1 MKIFLDTNV
10 LVSALTTRGLCWD
23 LLNEAAK
30 DPACELLVS
39 ESVLIEF
46 TRTLTV
52 KFGAPPEKALQA
64 VVAIRQLAAVVSP
77 GEPLTIPIPDPDDAP
92 ILASALAAKTDLFVT
107 GDKALL
113 DLATVAG
120 AAIVSPR
127 ECWLKLRGSE

>member
-30 DPACELLVS
+30 DPVCELLVS
-39 ESVLIEF
+39 EAVLTEF

-52 KFGAPPEKALQA
+52 KLKAPPEKVSQA
-64 VVAIRQLAAVVSP
+64 VAGIRQLAAVAP
-77 GEPLTIPIPDPDDAP
+77 EGAPLTIPIPDPDDAP
-92 ILASALAAKTDLFVT
+92 ILASALAARADLFVT

-113 DLATVAG
+113 DLAAVAG
-120 AAIVSPR
+120 TAIVSPR
-127 ECWLKLRGSE
+127 ECWIKLRGTG